1 MVLGLLAHVT
11 PSIFFC
17 KILRS
22 EVLKF
27 IFFPE
32 QSFYGNY
39 ATLNSH
45 TNTVISQAFAYSSR
59 WRRKPLQD
67 LLLSVFGG
75 FYASGAEDAGVNKII
90 AEI

>member
-1 MVLGLLAHVT
+1 MKLWFKNHIVY
-11 PSIFFC
+11 S
-17 KILRS
+17 
-22 EVLKF
+22 
-27 IFFPE
+27 E

-39 ATLNSH
+39 SKLDSH

-67 LLLSVFGG
+67 LLLSVLGG